1 MMELTRDAVGGA
13 LAGFERRTIDSARG
27 HAAVGVVLH
36 PSPRS
41 DGTDFWITKR
51 SPRLRAHAGQWALPG
66 GRVDAGESAE
76 GAALRE
82 LDEEL
87 GVGLD
92 GDAVLGLLDDY
103 VTRSGFRITPVVV
116 WAGDDPVE
124 PVPNPDE
131 VASVH
136 SIAVRDLD
144 VEPRFVTI
152 PESPWPVIQVPL
164 MGSRIHAPTGA
175 VLYQFREVVLH
186 GRETRVDHFEQPVFA
201 WR

>member
-1 MMELTRDAVGGA
+1 MELTRDAVA
-13 LAGFERRTIDSARG
+13 ASLDRFERRTADSTGG
-27 HAAVGVVLH
+27 HAAVGFVLA

-41 DGTDFWITKR
+41 DGTDFWITRR

-66 GRVDAGESAE
+66 GRVDAGETAE
-76 GAALRE
+76 QAALRE

-87 GVGLD
+87 GVRLSER
-92 GDAVLGLLDDY
+92 AVLGSLDDY

-131 VASVH
+131 VHAVH
-136 SIAVRDLD
+136 SVAVRDLD

-152 PESPWPVIQVPL
+152 PESPRPVIQVPIL
-164 MGSRIHAPTGA
+164 GSRIHAPTGA
-175 VLYQFREVVLH
+175 ILFQFREVVLH
-186 GRETRVDHFEQPVFA
+186 GRETRVDHVEQPVFA

>member
-1 MMELTRDAVGGA
+1 MELTRDAVARA
-13 LAGFERRTIDSARG
+13 LQRFDRRTVEAAGG

-66 GRVDAGESAE
+66 GRVDPGESAE
-76 GAALRE
+76 EAARRE

-87 GVGLD
+87 AVGLGD
-92 GDAVLGLLDDY
+92 DAVLGCLDDY
-103 VTRSGFRITPVVV
+103 VTRSGFRITPVVLWV
-116 WAGDDPVE
+116 DDGAVE
-124 PVPNPDE
+124 PVPNPGE

-136 SIAVRDLD
+136 SVAVRDLD

-152 PESPWPVIQVPL
+152 PESPRPVIQVPIL
-164 MGSRIHAPTGA
+164 GSRIHAPTGA
-175 VLYQFREVVLH
+175 VLFQFREVVLH
-186 GRETRVDHFEQPVFA
+186 GRATRVDEFEQPVFA